1 MDQHKP
7 LAYVSNKE
15 TEQISRKVLT
25 WLNKFPDKPVG
36 IDYEYLKADGISMAL
51 STIQGAYKTAQYIT
65 GGYKAQYQFKVVY
78 RLQPS
83 SNNDRLSADELLNA
97 LADWATSRTNRPDLD
112 GPRCVRVQCDS
123 QSSLFAAYD
132 DGSEDHQ
139 ILMTMIY
146 EVI

>member
-1 MDQHKP
+1 MDQNKP
-7 LAYVSNKE
+7 INYVSNKE
-15 TEQISRKVLT
+15 TEQISRKVLS
-25 WLNKFPDKPVG
+25 WLNKFPEKPVK
-36 IDYEYLKADGISMAL
+36 IDYEYLRDDGISMAL

-65 GGYKAQYQFKVVY
+65 GGYKAQYQFKVAY

-83 SNNDRLSADELLNA
+83 KNNDRLSADEILNA
-97 LADWATSRTNRPDLD
+97 LANWAADNPPDLG
-112 GPRCVRVQCDS
+112 GPRYIRVECDARA
-123 QSSLFAAYD
+123 SLFARYE

>member
-51 STIQGAYKTAQYIT
+51 STIQGAYKTAQYIV
-65 GGYKAQYQFKVVY
+65 GGYKAQYQFKVIY

-83 SNNDRLSADELLNA
+83 SNNDRLSADELLNK
-97 LADWATSRTNRPDLD
+97 LADWAAENAPDLG
-112 GPRCVRVQCDS
+112 GPHFVRVQCDAR
-123 QSSLFAAYD
+123 SSLFAAYD

-139 ILMTMIY
+139 ILETLIY

>member
-1 MDQHKP
+1 MNEQKP

-15 TEQISRKVLT
+15 TEQISRKVLV
-25 WLNKFPDKPVG
+25 WLNKYPENPVK
-36 IDYEYLKADGISMAL
+36 IEFESLESDRLSIAL
-51 STIQGAYKTAQYIT
+51 STIQGAYKIAQYIV
-65 GGYKAQYQFKVVY
+65 GGYKAQYQFKVIY
-78 RLQPS
+78 RGQPS
-83 SNNDRLSADELLNA
+83 SSGDKLSIDEFLNA
-97 LADWATSRTNRPDLD
+97 LADWATSRSNRPDLG

-139 ILMTMIY
+139 ILMTLIY